1 MACWQVIEIT
11 WIRLKLSAVAPVRP
25 RLASPRCAGQAGP
38 GPKHRDVLMSETP
51 AAETKSVLALIDQS
65 LPRAVLMTS
74 GEAGM
79 DVDLICRGPELAAL
93 RTALGESGFQPRGRR
108 LPRRAWT
115 QQWVRFCD
123 GAPQVVDLNPAE
135 RWGVSPRAIERLF
148 QDGVAMDG
156 FEHVMRPSPHHA
168 LILLAR
174 RLGRGAGAL
183 SDKQRR
189 KVERSLGADDGVW
202 DRAAQI
208 AGEWHCRSALEGL
221 RRRYEGA
228 GGLTS
233 DQRLRAALEP
243 ALLGRRRLERLRR
256 GLRAA
261 PVPRRPMVIGVSGV
275 DGSGKSTQIAALRTT
290 LAELGVPAEIAW
302 KPVGHGRALRLVR
315 RSVKRLLGVSPPGAA
330 PVQAEAPALTWD
342 PNPASRRLRERSPAL
357 TSAWSAY
364 VAIST
369 AAAYRG
375 AELRCRVTGK
385 ALICDR
391 HALDT
396 DAHLVFQY
404 GDARRPDL
412 AIRLSDAITP
422 CADAAFQIDVPAEVA
437 RSRKPLQYTAAD
449 LDRLTAAYRQERARL
464 GVPTV
469 DGTLPAGQLARQIAQ
484 AVWSASR
491 AG

>member
-1 MACWQVIEIT
+1 
-11 WIRLKLSAVAPVRP
+11 
-25 RLASPRCAGQAGP
+25 
-38 GPKHRDVLMSETP
+38 MSETP
-51 AAETKSVLALIDQS
+51 AAETQSVLSLVDQS
-65 LPRAVLMTS
+65 VSQAVLMTS
-74 GEAGM
+74 GETGG
-79 DVDLICRGPELAAL
+79 DVDLVCRVPEFAAL
-93 RTALGESGFQPRGRR
+93 RRTLGESGFQPRGRR

-115 QQWVRFCD
+115 EQWVRFCD

-135 RWGVSPRAIERLF
+135 RWGVSPGTIERLF
-148 QDGVAMDG
+148 RDGVQVG
-156 FEHVMRPSPHHA
+156 GLEHVLRPSPHHA

-174 RLGRGAGAL
+174 RHGRGAGRL

-189 KVERSLGADDGVW
+189 KVDRSLGGGDGVW
-202 DRAAQI
+202 DRAAEI
-208 AGEWHCRSALEGL
+208 AGEWHCRSALQGL
-221 RRRYEGA
+221 RRRHEGA
-228 GGLTS
+228 GPTG
-233 DQRLRAALEP
+233 DQRLRAGLEP
-243 ALLGRRRLERLRR
+243 ALLGRRRAERLRR
-256 GLRAA
+256 GLRTA

-290 LAELGVPAEIAW
+290 LAELGVPADVAW
-302 KPVGHGRALRLVR
+302 KPVGHGHALRFVR
-315 RSVKRLLGVSPPGAA
+315 RTVKRLLGASPTGPA

-342 PNPASRRLRERSPAL
+342 PNPASRRLRERSAAL

-375 AELRCRVTGK
+375 AELRCRFTGR

-396 DAHLVFQY
+396 DAHLIFQY

-422 CADAAFQIDVPAEVA
+422 YADAAFQIDVPAEVA

-449 LDRLTAAYRQERARL
+449 LNRLAAAYQQERARL

-469 DGTLPAGQLARQIAQ
+469 DGTLPAAQLARQIAQ

>member
-1 MACWQVIEIT
+1 
-11 WIRLKLSAVAPVRP
+11 
-25 RLASPRCAGQAGP
+25 
-38 GPKHRDVLMSETP
+38 MSEIS
-51 AAETKSVLALIDQS
+51 AAETRSVLALIDHS
-65 LPRAVLMTS
+65 LSRAVLMTS
-74 GEAGM
+74 GEAGR
-79 DVDLICRGPELAAL
+79 DVDLICRVPELATL
-93 RTALGESGFQPRGRR
+93 RTALGESGFRPRGRR

-115 QQWVRFCD
+115 EQWVRFSD
-123 GAPQVVDLNPAE
+123 GPPQVVDLNPAK
-135 RWGVSPRAIERLF
+135 RWGVSPRTIERLF
-148 QDGVAMDG
+148 QDGIPVDG
-156 FEHVMRPSPHHA
+156 FEHVLRPSPHHA

-174 RLGRGAGAL
+174 RFGRGVGTL
-183 SDKQRR
+183 SDKQRD
-189 KVERSLGADDGVW
+189 KVERALGGDGGVW
-202 DRAAQI
+202 DHAAQI

-221 RRRYEGA
+221 RRRHDGA
-228 GGLTS
+228 GLTG
-233 DQRLRAALEP
+233 DQRLRATLEP
-243 ALLGRRRLERLRR
+243 ALLGCRRAERLRR

-261 PVPRRPMVIGVSGV
+261 PVPRRPMVIGVSGL

-290 LAELGVPAEIAW
+290 LAELGVPADVAW
-302 KPVGHGRALRLVR
+302 KPVGHGHALRLVR
-315 RSVKRLLGVSPPGAA
+315 RTVKRLLGASPTGVA
-330 PVQAEAPALTWD
+330 PVRAEAPALTWD

-375 AELRCRVTGK
+375 AELRCRITGR

-422 CADAAFQIDVPAEVA
+422 CAHAAFQIEVPAEVA

-449 LDRLTAAYRQERARL
+449 LDRLVAAYQQERARL

-469 DGTLPAGQLARQIAQ
+469 DGTLPAGQLATQIAQ

>member
-1 MACWQVIEIT
+1 
-11 WIRLKLSAVAPVRP
+11 
-25 RLASPRCAGQAGP
+25 
-38 GPKHRDVLMSETP
+38 MSETF
-51 AAETKSVLALIDQS
+51 AAETKSVLS
-65 LPRAVLMTS
+65 LVDKSLSRAVLMTS
-74 GEAGM
+74 GEAGR
-79 DVDLICRGPELAAL
+79 DVDLICRVPELAAL
-93 RTALGESGFQPRGRR
+93 RRALGESGFQPRGRR

-115 QQWVRFCD
+115 EQWVQFCD
-123 GAPQVVDLNPAE
+123 RAPQVVDLNPAE
-135 RWGVSPRAIERLF
+135 RWGVSSGAIGRLF
-148 QDGVAMDG
+148 EDGVRVDC
-156 FEHVMRPSPHHA
+156 FEHVLRPSPHHA

-174 RLGRGAGAL
+174 RLGRGAGPL

-189 KVERSLGADDGVW
+189 KVERSLGGDDGVW

-208 AGEWHCRSALEGL
+208 AGEWHCRSALQGL
-221 RRRYEGA
+221 RRRHEGA
-228 GGLTS
+228 GITGG
-233 DQRLRAALEP
+233 QRLRAGLEP
-243 ALLGRRRLERLRR
+243 ALLGGRRAERLRR

-261 PVPRRPMVIGVSGV
+261 PVPRRPMVIGVSGL

-290 LAELGVPAEIAW
+290 LAELGVAADVTW
-302 KPVGHGRALRLVR
+302 KPVGHGHALRFVR
-315 RSVKRLLGVSPPGAA
+315 RTVKRLLGASPTGPA

-342 PNPASRRLRERSPAL
+342 PNPASRRLRERSPVL

-364 VAIST
+364 VAITT

-375 AELRCRVTGK
+375 AELRCRITGR

-404 GDARRPDL
+404 GVAHRPDL

-422 CADAAFQIDVPAEVA
+422 GADAAFQIDVPAEVA
-437 RSRKPLQYTAAD
+437 RSRKSLQYTASD
-449 LDRLTAAYRQERARL
+449 LDRLAAAYQQERARL